1 VHEYFLFGLALRSEM
16 PLPELDPCSHDNAA
30 AVTIRLSEVLE
41 IPRNEGGLPLR
52 VTSLGAV
59 LTIPGVARFSIRAG
73 NSISVERSVGASD
86 RNVRLFLLG
95 SAMGVLL
102 HQRGILPLH
111 ANAIAFDGHA
121 VAFLGHS
128 GAGKSTLAAAFHD
141 RGSAILSD
149 DVCALVQRKDGFIA
163 QAGIP
168 RLRLW
173 RDAVERSGRTVDG
186 HERAFDA
193 LDKYTVPTAS
203 EARGIAM
210 PLRAIYLLVRE
221 DDVER
226 EIRPLAGLTA
236 VRALMENTYR
246 GAFIGTVGDA
256 ATHFR
261 TCLALSRA
269 VPVFELVRPWGVR
282 GIESTMA
289 HVETHLRS
297 LPARVIQV

>member
-1 VHEYFLFGLALRSEM
+1 MHEYCLFGLALRSEM
-16 PLPELDPCSHDNAA
+16 PLPELDPCEHGNAD

-41 IPRNEGGLPLR
+41 IPRNEGDLPLR

-59 LTIPGVARFSIRAG
+59 LTIPGVARFRVRAG
-73 NSISVERSVGASD
+73 NSILVERSSGASD

-95 SAMGVLL
+95 SVMGVLL

-141 RGSAILSD
+141 RGSGILSD
-149 DVCALVQRKDGFIA
+149 DVCALVRQEDGFVA

-173 RDAVERSGRTVDG
+173 RDAVERSGRIVDG

-193 LDKYTVPTAS
+193 VDKYTVPTAS
-203 EARGIAM
+203 EARGIAL

-221 DDVER
+221 DDVEP
-226 EIRPLAGLTA
+226 EIRPLSGLAT

-246 GAFIGTVGDA
+246 GAFVGTVGDA
-256 ATHFR
+256 ATHFQ

-269 VPVFELVRPWGVR
+269 VPVFELVRPWDAR
-282 GIESTMA
+282 EIEPTIA
-289 HVETHLRS
+289 YVETHLRS
-297 LPARVIQV
+297 LPA